1 MSSVT
6 MRQLLEAGVHFGHQT
21 ARWDPKM
28 RPFIFTERNGIHII
42 DLRQTLEQTNRAYDF
57 IRDLVAGGGIMLFVG
72 TKKQAQKVVEDAAA
86 ESGMPYVNHR
96 WLGGM
101 LTNFATIHTR
111 ILYMLELERMDASGE
126 MEGLPKKER
135 LKLRHEMEKLR
146 TVLGGVRDL
155 SKPPDAVFVVDVRTE
170 EIAVR
175 EANRLGIPIVA
186 VVDTNCDPDPIDLVI
201 PGNDDAIRAAQLMA
215 SVIAAACVEGR
226 ELAAAKA
233 KDSAKKAADEDGDPS
248 D

>member
-135 LKLRHEMEKLR
+135 LKLRREMEKLR